1 MRKPS
6 RHMVVALILLLLAG
20 LTWLATPK
28 RYAHLSEEQ
37 LPQHVIPDTVGDWQ
51 VIDVLQPGDSNPE
64 LQERLDRLYSEIISR
79 TYRNSHGQYLILL
92 IAYGTVQDNINH
104 VHRPEIC
111 YPAQGYKIPL
121 LYKAQIDSAWGK
133 LPVMRMEA
141 RKNDHTEW
149 VTYWIRVGND
159 LTRGML
165 EQNWAQLKYGL
176 TGQISDGLLF
186 RVSMV
191 QNDDSALIT
200 ENQFINDLLGSIPPD
215 DRRWLIGER
224 NGEAASNP

>member
-1 MRKPS
+1 MRKLS

-28 RYAHLSEEQ
+28 RYAHLSDDQ
-37 LPQHVIPDTVGDWQ
+37 VPQHVIPDSVGDWQ
-51 VIDVLQPGDSNPE
+51 AIDVLQSGSNPE
-64 LQERLDRLYSEIISR
+64 LQDKLDSLYSQIISK
-79 TYRNSHGQYLILL
+79 TYRNSHGQYLMLL

-121 LYKAQIDSAWGK
+121 LYKAQIDSAWGT

-141 RKNDHTEW
+141 RKNDRNEW

-176 TGQISDGLLF
+176 MGQISDGLLF
-186 RVSMV
+186 RVTMLQDDKTAFV
-191 QNDDSALIT
+191 IEDQFVDDMLQNMS
-200 ENQFINDLLGSIPPD
+200 PD
-215 DRRWLIGER
+215 DRRWLIGLR
-224 NGEAASNP
+224 GRPH